1 MIEVYDGVPFEKPK
15 YRINHIG
22 IDPGKSGAISV
33 MDTYGNV
40 IVSPFDEK
48 RYLEIV
54 GHLCSGIPETIAVV
68 EDVHAMPKQGVTS
81 MFNFGYNKGW
91 IVGLLKAYGCQVW
104 LVSPQ
109 KWKKY
114 FCLDGDKK
122 KSIDLAHKLFPSVNL
137 FATPRCRKEHDGIA
151 ESLLMMEFGRREMDR
166 IVSECKTSISH
177 T

>member
-1 MIEVYDGVPFEKPK
+1 MVEVYNGVPFEKPK

-33 MDTYGNV
+33 LDTYGH
-40 IVSPFDEK
+40 ITVSPFDEK
-48 RYLEIV
+48 RYIEIV

-91 IVGLLKAYGCQVW
+91 IVGLLKAYGCQVC

-114 FCLDGDKK
+114 FGLDGDKS
-122 KSIDLAHKLFPSVNL
+122 KSIALAHELFPSVNL
-137 FATPRCRKEHDGIA
+137 LATPMCRKEHDGIA
-151 ESLLMMEFGRREMDR
+151 ESLLMMEFGRREIEKLYQNAR
-166 IVSECKTSISH
+166 TSIPH
-177 T
+177 Q